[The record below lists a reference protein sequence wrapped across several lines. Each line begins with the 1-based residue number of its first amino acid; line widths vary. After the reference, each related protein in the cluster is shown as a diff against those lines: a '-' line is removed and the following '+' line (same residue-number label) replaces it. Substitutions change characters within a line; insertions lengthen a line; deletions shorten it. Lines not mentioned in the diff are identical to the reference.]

1 VVQIFPAGHR
11 EKWRG
16 YSLRYRAEIDGLRA
30 VAIISVILFHAGF
43 EFFSGGFV
51 GVDIFFVIS
60 GYLITT
66 IILAEL
72 DAGKFSIVNFYERR
86 ARRILP
92 ALYLVLAVCMPFAW
106 LLLLPSDMTSFS
118 KSLLTISA
126 FISNIF
132 FWSERGYFG
141 TATELKPLIH
151 TWSLAI
157 EEQYYLIFP
166 ILLIVL
172 ANRRR
177 VFLIITLT
185 VAGVVSLGLSA
196 WLTKVHADSAFY
208 LLPTRFWELL
218 IGSFVAI
225 QGFYFKINS
234 NDKPPYHQSL
244 EIFGFILIIYS
255 VLFFDN
261 ETSFPG
267 YAALVPTV
275 GAALIIHNATSNSL
289 VGSVLSNK
297 ILVGIGL
304 ISYSAYLWHQPIF
317 AFTRHHSS
325 SNPSQLTFLV
335 LAVFTLAIAF
345 FSWKYIE
352 QPFRNK
358 EIWSRKHIFLFSFSG
373 LVLFAAAGIIG
384 WKTDGFMLRYSKEDH
399 ALLRSFIGGDV
410 YNDARFDSLKLTD
423 FDKDSVKKRVV
434 VIGDSFGKDLVN
446 AIAESRLSQY
456 VQLSTHQINGE
467 CGNLYLNEDFSVR
480 IKEVHLP
487 RCQVLGWYQNDRLQK
502 LIEQS
507 DAIWLGSA
515 WQPWVAELLPQSIKN
530 IEENFKKPV
539 LIFGRKSFG
548 EISPKLI
555 LQLPAAQR
563 YSHVE
568 KMDAEHIIVNER
580 MREILPAEQFVDI
593 SMLLC
598 GDETFCRIFTDS
610 GGLISFDG
618 THLTQDGAKYLGEAL
633 YRQPFVRLFLEK

>member
-1 VVQIFPAGHR
+1 MLF
-11 EKWRG
+11 
-16 YSLRYRAEIDGLRA
+16 
-30 VAIISVILFHAGF
+30 ISVILFHAGF

-51 GVDIFFVIS
+51 GVDVFFVIS

-92 ALYLVLAVCMPFAW
+92 ALYVVLAACMPFAW

-141 TATELKPLIH
+141 TATELKPLVH

-234 NDKPPYHQSL
+234 NDKPPYNQSL

-289 VGSVLSNK
+289 VGSILSNK

-317 AFTRHHSS
+317 AFTRHQAS

-358 EIWSRKHIFLFSFSG
+358 EIWSRKHIFLFSFAG
-373 LVLFAAAGIIG
+373 LALFAAAGIIG
-384 WKTDGFMLRYSKEDH
+384 WKTDGLMFRYSKEDR
-399 ALLRSFIGGDV
+399 ALLRSFIGADA

-434 VIGDSFGKDLVN
+434 VIGDSYGKDLVN

-480 IKEVHLP
+480 IEEVHLP
-487 RCQVLGWYQNDRLQK
+487 RCKVLGWYQNDRLQR

-515 WQPWVAELLPQSIKN
+515 WQLWVAELLPQSIKN
-530 IEENFKKPV
+530 IEENIQK
-539 LIFGRKSFG
+539 
-548 EISPKLI
+548 
-555 LQLPAAQR
+555 
-563 YSHVE
+563 
-568 KMDAEHIIVNER
+568 
-580 MREILPAEQFVDI
+580 
-593 SMLLC
+593 
-598 GDETFCRIFTDS
+598 TRIDFW
-610 GGLISFDG
+610 
-618 THLTQDGAKYLGEAL
+618 A
-633 YRQPFVRLFLEK
+633 